1 VANPFAVAARQMHAP
16 DLRPRGM
23 VYQGAQGGRLNG
35 DWLMSR
41 LSADQTLRADLQI
54 LRNRARDLV
63 MNNSSAAAIPRI
75 FSENVVG
82 KDGIKL
88 QGTIGTVK
96 NGDVL
101 HGTIN
106 NRVEEAW
113 AEWCEA
119 GNCTADG
126 RSSLVDVLT
135 MIAENEPVEGEV
147 LIRHVRGFNNPWG
160 YAIELIDP
168 DQLDNYYNIYGGP
181 GQNQIRMGV
190 EQDSWGRPLKY
201 HLWTQHPS
209 EPLGRIRTPV
219 AANEIEHVYSMR
231 RARQSRGVT
240 WLAPVVFDLKML
252 GGYREAELVAARA
265 ASAKMGFLESTGD
278 SPALEADVED
288 GATSI
293 PWQAEPGSIE
303 QLPVGISFK
312 EWDPKHPTNAFE
324 AFDKSNMRSI
334 ATACR
339 LSYMSLSGD
348 LQGTSYGSGR
358 IGLLAEQ
365 AVFKGL
371 QQRMIRRVLTPIYR
385 AWLKESLL
393 TGALTLGSFDPKRF
407 WSVRW
412 NPRSFPWIDPQKDI
426 QTNEKAV
433 GMGIDTLTRLAAE
446 EGREYE
452 DVILERERE
461 IEFAKLHNVPL
472 ILSTGMTDK
481 PVNVDTE
488 AQEEADQA
496 GSGAAP
502 DEPDDTPAPT
512 PKPAKKPKKPGASS
526 EEPNVT

>member
-1 VANPFAVAARQMHAP
+1 VPNPFAALARQMNGP
-16 DLRPRGM
+16 DLRPRGQ

-63 MNNSSAAAIPRI
+63 LNNSSAAAIPLI

-88 QGTIGTVK
+88 QGAIGTVK

-106 NRVEEAW
+106 DRIEKAW
-113 AEWCEA
+113 MEWCEA

-126 RSSLVDVLT
+126 RSSMVDVLS
-135 MIAENEPVEGEV
+135 MIAQNEPIEGEV

-168 DQLDNYYNIYGGP
+168 DQLDNYYNTYGGD

-190 EQDSWGRPLKY
+190 EQDAWGRPLKY

-209 EPLGRIRTPV
+209 EPQGRVRTPV

-265 ASAKMGFLESTGD
+265 ASAKMGFLETTGD
-278 SPALEADVED
+278 EPPLEADTED
-288 GATSI
+288 GQTAI
-293 PWQAEPGSIE
+293 HWQAEPGSIE
-303 QLPVGISFK
+303 QLPAGVSFK

-324 AFDKSNMRSI
+324 AFDRANMRSI

-393 TGALTLGSFDPKRF
+393 TGALTLNSFDPKRF
-407 WSVRW
+407 WTVRW
-412 NPRSFPWIDPQKDI
+412 NPRSFPWIDPQKDM

-433 GMGIDTLTRLAAE
+433 GMGIDSLTRLAAE
-446 EGREYE
+446 EGREFE
-452 DVILERERE
+452 DIMLERERE
-461 IEFAKLHNVPL
+461 IEFAAKHNVPL

-488 AQEEADQA
+488 QQLEQEHAPEADP
-496 GSGAAP
+496 SESEPAA
-502 DEPDDTPAPT
+502 PAPT
-512 PKPAKKPKKPGASS
+512 PQPAKKKQPGATHEGSNGS
-526 EEPNVT
+526 